1 VKVRET
7 MVIRIPKGKFCGNCS
22 GCVYANFYKKD
33 SQGRV
38 YCSYYGNYNHP
49 SDRNGCFNFKN

>member
-1 VKVRET
+1 MEKKEVKKIE
-7 MVIRIPKGKFCGNCS
+7 IPKGTFCGNCS

-38 YCSYYGNYNHP
+38 YCNHYGNYNHP
-49 SDRNGCFNFKN
+49 SDRNGCFHFKN

>member
-1 VKVRET
+1 MKEKVFDF
-7 MVIRIPKGKFCGNCS
+7 PKGVFCGNCS